1 MMTGIYNVMR
11 YLRKGRERVYCNSNK
26 FSVNWKEFTNI
37 NRTLFIRIRIRGGT
51 VNKRVLGII
60 VTLCLLVFSLQAV
73 ALAADAPSKPKV
85 VILAT
90 GGTIAGAGATSTTT
104 VGYKAAVTA
113 VDTLIANVPELKK
126 VANVQGEQVS
136 QIASESMTMDIWL
149 KLANRVNQLLAQD
162 NVDGIV
168 ITHGTDTLEETAYFL
183 DLVVKSDKPV
193 VLVGSMRPGTA
204 MSADGSLNLYRSVIL
219 AGSKEAA
226 GKGVLVMLNDTIHA
240 GREVTKTITDRV
252 DTFKA
257 PELGALGIFTGD
269 KPVFYRQSLRRH
281 TVASEFDVTN
291 LKKLPRVDIVYHYAG
306 NEGTMIEAAINAGAQ
321 GVVHAGTG
329 NGSIGKAEYPAV
341 ENALKQ
347 GIVIVRSSRVG
358 NGIIARN
365 GEADDDKYG
374 FVASDNLNPQKAR
387 ILLMLALTKTT
398 DVKDIQRMFWEY

>member
-1 MMTGIYNVMR
+1 M
-11 YLRKGRERVYCNSNK
+11 
-26 FSVNWKEFTNI
+26 
-37 NRTLFIRIRIRGGT
+37 
-51 VNKRVLGII
+51 NKRLLGII
-60 VTLCLLVFSLQAV
+60 VILSLLVFSLQAI
-73 ALAADAPSKPKV
+73 AFAADSPAKPNV

-90 GGTIAGAGATSTTT
+90 GGTIAGAGSTSTTT
-104 VGYKAAVTA
+104 VGYTAAVTP
-113 VDTLIANVPELKK
+113 VDTLITNVPELAK
-126 VANVQGEQVS
+126 VANVKGEQVA

-183 DLVVKSDKPV
+183 DLVVKSEKPV

-204 MSADGSLNLYRSVIL
+204 MSADGSLNLYRAVIL
-219 AGSKEAA
+219 AGNKDAI
-226 GKGVLVMLNDTIHA
+226 GKGVLVMLNDTINA

-257 PELGALGIFTGD
+257 PELGALGVFTGD
-269 KPVFYRQSLRRH
+269 QPVFYRQSVRRH
-281 TVASEFDVTN
+281 TAASEFDVSDLTS
-291 LKKLPRVDIVYHYAG
+291 LPRVDIVYHYAG
-306 NEGTMIEAAINAGAQ
+306 NAGTMIDAAVQAGAK
-321 GVVHAGTG
+321 GIVHAGTG
-329 NGSIGKAEYPAV
+329 NGSIAKAEYPAV

-347 GIVIVRSSRVG
+347 GVVFVRSARVG

-365 GEADDDKYG
+365 GEANDDKYG

-398 DVKDIQRMFWEY
+398 DVKEIQRMFWEY

>member
-1 MMTGIYNVMR
+1 M
-11 YLRKGRERVYCNSNK
+11 
-26 FSVNWKEFTNI
+26 
-37 NRTLFIRIRIRGGT
+37 
-51 VNKRVLGII
+51 NKRILGILVI
-60 VTLCLLVFSLQAV
+60 LSLLVFSLQASV
-73 ALAADAPSKPKV
+73 LAADTPAKPNV

-90 GGTIAGAGATSTTT
+90 GGTIAGAGSTSTTT
-104 VGYKAAVTA
+104 VGYTAAVTP
-113 VDTLIANVPELKK
+113 VDTLITNVPELAK
-126 VANVQGEQVS
+126 VANVKGEQVA

-204 MSADGSLNLYRSVIL
+204 MSADGSLNLYRAVIL
-219 AGSKEAA
+219 AGNKDAI
-226 GKGVLVMLNDTIHA
+226 GKGVLVMLNDTINA

-257 PELGALGIFTGD
+257 PELGALGVFTGD
-269 KPVFYRQSLRRH
+269 QPVFYRQSVRRH
-281 TVASEFDVTN
+281 TSASEFDVSGLTS
-291 LKKLPRVDIVYHYAG
+291 LPRVDIVYHYAG
-306 NEGTMIEAAINAGAQ
+306 NAGTMIDAAVQAGAR
-321 GVVHAGTG
+321 GIVHAGTG
-329 NGSIGKAEYPAV
+329 NGSIAKAEYPAV

-347 GIVIVRSSRVG
+347 GVVFVRSARVG

-365 GEADDDKYG
+365 GEANDDKYG

-398 DVKDIQRMFWEY
+398 DVKEIQRMFWEY